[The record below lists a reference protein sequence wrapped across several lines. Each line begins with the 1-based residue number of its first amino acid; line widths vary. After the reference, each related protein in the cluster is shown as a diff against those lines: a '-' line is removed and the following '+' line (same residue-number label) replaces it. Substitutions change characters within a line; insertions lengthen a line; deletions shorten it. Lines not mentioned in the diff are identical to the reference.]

1 MASLLPTA
9 WQASASAT
17 ALIEC
22 ICCLLCVAR
31 MAKALACCAVM
42 RPQHGFLPVAECVS
56 TARWLGPSARTMIA
70 LSPVVTLRLKL
81 LKPLR
86 LPVPKIDPVTMAP
99 EIVRWFY
106 R

>member
-31 MAKALACCAVM
+31 MAKFMLRLMQWLFLACGEHDAGPCANE
-42 RPQHGFLPVAECVS
+42 LPS
-56 TARWLGPSARTMIA
+56 TT
-70 LSPVVTLRLKL
+70 
-81 LKPLR
+81 
-86 LPVPKIDPVTMAP
+86 D
-99 EIVRWFY
+99 
-106 R
+106 